1 MAFTNSGGQA
11 TLPVQTLTTHDI
23 TSADYIAPVGE
34 DWPLAFMIDTT
45 STVSFRCVSSQA
57 TITRTFV
64 GGVIHYVGAFDRV
77 FHSATVATSITIGRP

>member
-11 TLPVQTLTTHDI
+11 TLPCQSWTTHDI
-23 TSADYIAPVGE
+23 SAADFIPTTE
-34 DWPLAFMIDTT
+34 DWPLAFIVDATGA
-45 STVSFRCVSSQA
+45 VSFRCVQTQA

-77 FHSATVATSITIGRP
+77 FHAATVPTSITVGRP

>member
-11 TLPVQTLTTHDI
+11 TLPCQSWTTHDI
-23 TSADYIAPVGE
+23 TSADLTPTGE
-34 DWPLAFMIDTT
+34 DWPLAFIIDTT
-45 STVSFRCVSSQA
+45 SVVSFRCVQTQA

-77 FHSATVATSITIGRP
+77 FHAATVATSITIGRP